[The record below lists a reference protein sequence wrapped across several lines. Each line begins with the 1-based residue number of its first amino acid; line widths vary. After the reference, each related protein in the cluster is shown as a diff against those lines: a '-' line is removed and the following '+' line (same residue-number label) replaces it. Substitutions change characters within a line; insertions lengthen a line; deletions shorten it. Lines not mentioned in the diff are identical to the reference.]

1 MHSPKMSELAAGTRF
16 LVPVSCFI
24 GNSDP
29 EDTKNKHMSVKHM
42 LVKGQ
47 MSIKTRL

>member
-1 MHSPKMSELAAGTRF
+1 MLIQQKAVSEREPLF
-16 LVPVSCFI
+16 CFI

>member
-1 MHSPKMSELAAGTRF
+1 MITPVRYADRF
-16 LVPVSCFI
+16 FYFI

>member
-1 MHSPKMSELAAGTRF
+1 MNEGAGGAD
-16 LVPVSCFI
+16 VPQALFYFI
-24 GNSDP
+24 GNSNP

>member
-1 MHSPKMSELAAGTRF
+1 MLF
-16 LVPVSCFI
+16 YFI